1 MSPLSNKI
9 REVLDDKETKGQIQD
24 QKSFQNTV
32 IKITQSKISMTSLW
46 GFLHIVNIL
55 NL

>member
-1 MSPLSNKI
+1 MSPLPNKI

-32 IKITQSKISMTSLW
+32 IKITQSKISMTSL
-46 GFLHIVNIL
+46 
-55 NL
+55 